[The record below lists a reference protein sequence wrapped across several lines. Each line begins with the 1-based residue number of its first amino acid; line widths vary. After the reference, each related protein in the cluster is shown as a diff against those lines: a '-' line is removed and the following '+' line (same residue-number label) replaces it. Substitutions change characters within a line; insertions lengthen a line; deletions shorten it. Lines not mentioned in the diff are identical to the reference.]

1 MILEE
6 LITSTPQARAL
17 FSRTV
22 KDQTSYDHGRHERD
36 KCNVQVLNVENNSML
51 FNTSNDSLVCS
62 CTLSQQT
69 FQKLQVDLLSIRK
82 LQYNVSAI
90 LLSVISR
97 WVTLLFSLA
106 PEMFFFPIP
115 SLHFSFGV
123 THLPKLYL
131 NSECRL
137 SDDFCLIIVSLSVSQ
152 ELTLQWETES
162 LRPRRLLQTWPWL
175 IFTPW
180 GELRR
185 QIYLYSSLDMK

>member
-1 MILEE
+1 MIMDVMRGTNVTFKCWMLKTTRCYLTHQTTHLSVHVLCRNKSFKSFKLICHPLESFN
-6 LITSTPQARAL
+6 ITL
-17 FSRTV
+17 
-22 KDQTSYDHGRHERD
+22 
-36 KCNVQVLNVENNSML
+36 
-51 FNTSNDSLVCS
+51 
-62 CTLSQQT
+62 
-69 FQKLQVDLLSIRK
+69 
-82 LQYNVSAI
+82 SAI
-90 LLSVISR
+90 LLSVISQ

-115 SLHFSFGV
+115 SLHYSFGV
-123 THLPKLYL
+123 THQPKLYL